1 MVDDW
6 PVSQSVSQSVSH
18 LSPRP
23 CSVPVSEVRDPLLL
37 LRYWPVVDTDIE
49 SCEQHRRGGGHAG
62 RVGRERGSGETVV
75 ERMKNK

>member
-1 MVDDW
+1 M
-6 PVSQSVSQSVSH
+6 
-18 LSPRP
+18 
-23 CSVPVSEVRDPLLL
+23 LL